1 MGNRLKRVFIAIG
14 SNLSDREKNIKK
26 AKSLMGKNGIKI
38 VKTSSIIETEPYG
51 LKEQPFFLNCV
62 VECETAL
69 TPEELLRVL
78 QSIEKELGRIR
89 KVKWGPRTIDLD
101 IIFYG
106 NMVINKIGLVI
117 PHPDMQNRIFV
128 LKPIC
133 EIAPYFIHPV
143 LRKTVKSILK
153 KLEEK
158 NENSNL
164 EC

>member
-1 MGNRLKRVFIAIG
+1 MANRSKRVFIAIG
-14 SNLSDREKNIKK
+14 SNLSNREKNIEQ
-26 AKSLMGKNGIKI
+26 AKILMEKNGIKI
-38 VKTSSIIETEPYG
+38 VRASSIIETEPYG
-51 LKEQPFFLNCV
+51 LKEQPSFLNCV

-69 TPEELLRVL
+69 IPEELLKVL
-78 QSIEKELGRIR
+78 QSIEKDLGRIR

-106 NMVINKIGLVI
+106 KMVINKSGLII

-133 EIAPYFIHPV
+133 EIAPYFVHPI
-143 LRKTVKSILK
+143 LRKTMRSILR